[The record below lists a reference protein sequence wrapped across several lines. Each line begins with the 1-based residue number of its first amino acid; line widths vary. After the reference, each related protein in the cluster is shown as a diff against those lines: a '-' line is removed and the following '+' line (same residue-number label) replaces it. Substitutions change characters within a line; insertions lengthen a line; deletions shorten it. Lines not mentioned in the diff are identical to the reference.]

1 MLPPNEEGEY
11 VAVYEYRG
19 LNGAGRI
26 TKGIIDADSPRLA
39 RAKLRRSGIFP
50 TEIITDRHPRKS
62 VAEGV
67 SIGELFTRI
76 TIQDISIMTRQMAT
90 LVGAGLPIVEALNA
104 LIDQTENVRLKKVIT
119 QVRESVNEGSSL
131 ADAMSRFPKAFSELY
146 VNMINAGES
155 SGALDIVLK
164 RLADFMENQ
173 VMLKNKV
180 LSTLSYP
187 IILVLVCIAILSFL
201 LVYVVPKVV
210 SIFDELQQALPIP
223 TLVLISVTDFLK
235 DYWWA
240 LLMVIGG
247 SILALRQYI
256 ATENG
261 HRTYDRMILKIPIT
275 GKLLRIIVTT
285 RFARTLAILLNSGIP
300 LLQSMDIARAVAN
313 NAIISGAIESAKEGI
328 REGESIAEPLRR
340 SKVFPSMVIHMIAV
354 GEKTGE
360 LEQMLSKVSEA
371 YDNEIETTISRMTSL
386 LGPFVILILAAIV
399 LFIVLA
405 ILLPMFEMNQIIT

>member
-1 MLPPNEEGEY
+1 M
-11 VAVYEYRG
+11 AVYEYKG
-19 LNGAGRI
+19 LDGAGRI

-50 TEIITDRHPRKS
+50 TDIMMDRHAKKS
-62 VAEGV
+62 VAQGI
-67 SIGELFTRI
+67 SIGELFRRI
-76 TIQDISIMTRQMAT
+76 RSQDISIMTRQLAT

-119 QVRESVNEGSSL
+119 QVREGVNEGSSL
-131 ADAMSRFPKAFSELY
+131 SDAMSRFPKVFSELY

-164 RLADFMENQ
+164 RLADFMESQ

-180 LSTLSYP
+180 VSTLSYP
-187 IILVLVCIAILSFL
+187 LILSLVGIAVLAFL

-210 SIFDELQQALPIP
+210 RIFNELQQALPIP
-223 TLVLISVTDFLK
+223 TVLLISVTDFLR

-240 LLMVIGG
+240 LLIVIGG
-247 SILALRQYI
+247 ILIALRQYA
-256 ATENG
+256 ATERG
-261 HRTYDRMILKIPIT
+261 HRNYDRLILKLPMT

-300 LLQSMDIARAVAN
+300 LLRSMDIARAVVN
-313 NAIISGAIESAKEGI
+313 NTVIAGAIESAKEGI

-340 SKVFPSMVIHMIAV
+340 SEVFPSMVTHMIAV

-360 LEQMLSKVSEA
+360 LEGMLFKVSEA
-371 YDNEIETTISRMTSL
+371 YDNEVETTISRMTSL
-386 LGPFVILILAAIV
+386 LGPVVILVLGAIV
-399 LFIVLA
+399 LFVVLA
-405 ILLPMFEMNQIIT
+405 ILLPMFEMNQIVR

>member
-1 MLPPNEEGEY
+1 
-11 VAVYEYRG
+11 VAVYEYKG
-19 LNGAGRI
+19 LDGAGRI

-50 TEIITDRHPRKS
+50 TDIMMDRHAKKS
-62 VAEGV
+62 VAQGV
-67 SIGELFTRI
+67 SIGELFRRI
-76 TIQDISIMTRQMAT
+76 RSQDISIMTRQLAT

-119 QVRESVNEGSSL
+119 QVREGVNEGSSL
-131 ADAMSRFPKAFSELY
+131 SDAMSRFPKVFSELY

-164 RLADFMENQ
+164 RLADFMESQ

-180 LSTLSYP
+180 VSTLSYP
-187 IILVLVCIAILSFL
+187 LILSLVGIAVLAFL

-210 SIFDELQQALPIP
+210 RIFDELQQALPIP
-223 TLVLISVTDFLK
+223 TVLLISVTDFLR

-240 LLMVIGG
+240 LLIVIGG
-247 SILALRQYI
+247 ILIALRQYA
-256 ATENG
+256 ATERG
-261 HRTYDRMILKIPIT
+261 HRNYDRLILKLPMT

-300 LLQSMDIARAVAN
+300 LLRSMDIARAVVN
-313 NAIISGAIESAKEGI
+313 NTVISGAIESAKEGI

-340 SKVFPSMVIHMIAV
+340 SEVFPSMVTHMIAV

-360 LEQMLSKVSEA
+360 LEGMLFKVSEA
-371 YDNEIETTISRMTSL
+371 YDNEVETTISRMTSL
-386 LGPFVILILAAIV
+386 LGPFVILVLGAIV
-399 LFIVLA
+399 LFVVLA
-405 ILLPMFEMNQIIT
+405 ILLPMFEMNQIVR

>member
-1 MLPPNEEGEY
+1 
-11 VAVYEYRG
+11 VAVYEYKG
-19 LNGAGRI
+19 LDGAGRI
-26 TKGIIDADSPRLA
+26 ARGIIDADSPRLA

-50 TEIITDRHPRKS
+50 TEIMTDRHTKRS

-76 TIQDISIMTRQMAT
+76 RIQDISIMTRQMAT

-119 QVRESVNEGSSL
+119 QVRESVNEGSSV
-131 ADAMSRFPKAFSELY
+131 ADAMSRFPKVFSELY

-187 IILVLVCIAILSFL
+187 FILVLVGIAILSFL

-210 SIFDELQQALPIP
+210 RIFDELKQALPIP
-223 TLVLISVTDFLK
+223 TLVLISVTDFLR
-235 DYWWA
+235 DYWWV
-240 LLMVIGG
+240 LLIVIGG
-247 SILALRQYI
+247 GILALRQYV

-300 LLQSMDIARAVAN
+300 LLQSMDIARAVVN
-313 NAIISGAIESAKEGI
+313 NAVISGAIESAKEGI

-340 SKVFPSMVIHMIAV
+340 SNVFPSMVTHMIAV

-360 LEQMLSKVSEA
+360 LEQMLFKVSEA
-371 YDNEIETTISRMTSL
+371 YDNEVETTISRMTSL
-386 LGPFVILILAAIV
+386 LGPFVILVLGGIV

-405 ILLPMFEMNQIIT
+405 ILLPMFEMNQIIR

>member
-1 MLPPNEEGEY
+1 M
-11 VAVYEYRG
+11 AVYEYRG
-19 LNGAGRI
+19 LDGAGRI
-26 TKGIIDADSPRLA
+26 AKGIIDADSPRLA

-50 TEIITDRHPRKS
+50 TEIMTDRHTKKS

-67 SIGELFTRI
+67 SIGELFTRVR
-76 TIQDISIMTRQMAT
+76 IQDISIMTRQMAT

-104 LIDQTENVRLKKVIT
+104 LIDQTENARLKKVIT

-131 ADAMSRFPKAFSELY
+131 ADAMSRFPKVFSELY

-155 SGALDIVLK
+155 SGALDIILK

-173 VMLKNKV
+173 VILKNKV

-187 IILVLVCIAILSFL
+187 IILALVGIAILSFL

-210 SIFDELQQALPIP
+210 RIFDELQQALPIP
-223 TLVLISVTDFLK
+223 TLVLISVTDFLR
-235 DYWWA
+235 DYWWV
-240 LLMVIGG
+240 LLVVIGG
-247 SILALRQYI
+247 SMLALRQYV

-261 HRTYDRMILKIPIT
+261 HRNYDRMILKLPIT

-300 LLQSMDIARAVAN
+300 LLQSMDIARAVVD
-313 NAIISGAIESAKEGI
+313 NAVISEAIESAKEGI

-340 SKVFPSMVIHMIAV
+340 SNIFPSMVTHMIAV

-360 LEQMLSKVSEA
+360 LEQMLFKVSEA
-371 YDNEIETTISRMTSL
+371 YDNEVETIISRMTTL
-386 LGPFVILILAAIV
+386 LGPFVILVLGGIV

-405 ILLPMFEMNQIIT
+405 ILLPMFEMNQIIR

>member
-1 MLPPNEEGEY
+1 M
-11 VAVYEYRG
+11 AVYEYKG
-19 LNGAGRI
+19 LDGAGRI

-39 RAKLRRSGIFP
+39 RVKLRRSGIFP
-50 TEIITDRHPRKS
+50 TDIMTDRHAKKS
-62 VAEGV
+62 VAQGV
-67 SIGELFTRI
+67 SIGELFRRI
-76 TIQDISIMTRQMAT
+76 RSQDISIMTRQMAT

-119 QVRESVNEGSSL
+119 QVREGVNEGSSL
-131 ADAMSRFPKAFSELY
+131 SDAMSRFPKVFSELY

-164 RLADFMENQ
+164 RLADFMESQ

-180 LSTLSYP
+180 VSALSYP
-187 IILVLVCIAILSFL
+187 LILVLVGIGVLSFL

-210 SIFDELQQALPIP
+210 RIFDELQQALPIP
-223 TLVLISVTDFLK
+223 TIVLISVTDFLG

-240 LLMVIGG
+240 LLIVIGG
-247 SILALRQYI
+247 ILLALRQYA
-256 ATENG
+256 ATESG
-261 HRTYDRMILKIPIT
+261 HRNYDRLILKLPIT

-300 LLQSMDIARAVAN
+300 LLRSMDIARAVVN
-313 NAIISGAIESAKEGI
+313 NVVISGAIESAKEGV

-340 SKVFPSMVIHMIAV
+340 SEVFPSMVTHMIAV

-360 LEQMLSKVSEA
+360 LEGMLFKVSEA
-371 YDNEIETTISRMTSL
+371 YDNEVETTISRITSL
-386 LGPFVILILAAIV
+386 LGPLVILVLGAIV

-405 ILLPMFEMNQIIT
+405 ILLPMFEMNQIVR

>member
-1 MLPPNEEGEY
+1 M
-11 VAVYEYRG
+11 AVYEYRG
-19 LNGAGRI
+19 LDGAGRI

-50 TEIITDRHPRKS
+50 TEVMTDRHPKKT

-67 SIGELFTRI
+67 SIGALFTRI
-76 TIQDISIMTRQMAT
+76 KIQDISIMTRQMAT

-104 LIDQTENVRLKKVIT
+104 LIDQTENARLKKVIT
-119 QVRESVNEGSSL
+119 QVRENVNEGSSL
-131 ADAMSRFPKAFSELY
+131 ADAMSRFPKVFSELY

-164 RLADFMENQ
+164 RLADFMESQ
-173 VMLKNKV
+173 VMLRNKV

-187 IILVLVCIAILSFL
+187 IILVLVGIGILSFL

-210 SIFDELQQALPIP
+210 RIFDELEQALPIP
-223 TLVLISVTDFLK
+223 TMILISVTDFLG

-240 LLMVIGG
+240 LLIVIVGG
-247 SILALRQYI
+247 ILALRHYI
-256 ATENG
+256 GTENG
-261 HRTYDRMILKIPIT
+261 HRHYDRMILKIPIT

-300 LLQSMDIARAVAN
+300 LLQSMDISRAVVN
-313 NAIISGAIESAKEGI
+313 NAVISGAIESAKEGI

-340 SKVFPSMVIHMIAV
+340 SQVFPSMVTHMIAV

-360 LEQMLSKVSEA
+360 LEQMLSKISEA
-371 YDNEIETTISRMTSL
+371 YDNEVETTISRMTSL
-386 LGPFVILILAAIV
+386 LGPFVILILGGVV

-405 ILLPMFEMNQIIT
+405 ILLPMFEMNQIVR

>member
-1 MLPPNEEGEY
+1 M
-11 VAVYEYRG
+11 AVYEYRG
-19 LNGAGRI
+19 LDGAGRT

-50 TEIITDRHPRKS
+50 TEIITDRHPREAS
-62 VAEGV
+62 AAEV
-67 SIGELFTRI
+67 SIGRLFVRI
-76 TIQDISIMTRQMAT
+76 RMQDISVMTRQMAT

-131 ADAMSRFPKAFSELY
+131 ADAMSRFPKVFSELH
-146 VNMINAGES
+146 VNMVSAGES

-164 RLADFMENQ
+164 RLADFMESQ
-173 VMLKNKV
+173 VILKNKV
-180 LSTLSYP
+180 LSTLTYP
-187 IILVLVCIAILSFL
+187 IILVLVGIGILAFL

-210 SIFDELQQALPIP
+210 RMFDELQQALPLP
-223 TLVLISVTDFLK
+223 TLVLISVTDFLR

-240 LLMVIGG
+240 LVIIMGG
-247 SILALRQYI
+247 GLLALRQYI
-256 ATENG
+256 ATEKG
-261 HRTYDRMILKIPIT
+261 HRTYDRMILRIPIT
-275 GKLLRIIVTT
+275 GKLLRIVVTT

-300 LLQSMDIARAVAN
+300 LLRSMDIARAVVN
-313 NAIISGAIESAKEGI
+313 NAVISGAIESAKESI

-340 SKVFPSMVIHMIAV
+340 SKVFPSMVTHMIAV

-360 LEQMLSKVSEA
+360 LEGMLFKVSEA
-371 YDNEIETTISRMTSL
+371 YDNEVETTISRITSL
-386 LGPFVILILAAIV
+386 VGPLVILVLGAIV

-405 ILLPMFEMNQIIT
+405 ILLPMFEMNQIVR

>member
-1 MLPPNEEGEY
+1 

-19 LNGAGRI
+19 LDGAGRI
-26 TKGIIDADSPRLA
+26 AKGIIDADSPRLA

-50 TEIITDRHPRKS
+50 TEIMTDRHTKKS

-67 SIGELFTRI
+67 SIGELFTRVR
-76 TIQDISIMTRQMAT
+76 IQDISIMTRQMAT

-104 LIDQTENVRLKKVIT
+104 LIDQTENARLKKVIT

-131 ADAMSRFPKAFSELY
+131 ADAMSRFPKVFSELY

-155 SGALDIVLK
+155 SGALDIILK

-173 VMLKNKV
+173 VILKNKV

-187 IILVLVCIAILSFL
+187 IILALVGIAILSFL

-210 SIFDELQQALPIP
+210 RIFDELQQALPIP
-223 TLVLISVTDFLK
+223 TLVLISVTDFLR
-235 DYWWA
+235 DYWWV
-240 LLMVIGG
+240 LLVVIGG
-247 SILALRQYI
+247 SMLALRQYV

-261 HRTYDRMILKIPIT
+261 HRNYDRMILKLPIT

-300 LLQSMDIARAVAN
+300 LLQSMDIARAVVD
-313 NAIISGAIESAKEGI
+313 NAVISEAIESAKEGI

-340 SKVFPSMVIHMIAV
+340 SNIFPSMVTHMIAV

-360 LEQMLSKVSEA
+360 LEQMLFKVSEA
-371 YDNEIETTISRMTSL
+371 YDNEVETIISRMTTL
-386 LGPFVILILAAIV
+386 LGPFVILVLGGIV

-405 ILLPMFEMNQIIT
+405 ILLPMFEMNQIIR